1 MFLFDKDLIQIIP
14 LTENMKLWLYLV
26 IEGGKTIHRP
36 KEIKHGRHFYGQ
48 FL

>member
-14 LTENMKLWLYLV
+14 LTENMKLWLCLV
-26 IEGGKTIHRP
+26 IEGGKTIQP
-36 KEIKHGRHFYGQ
+36 KEIKHDRHFYGQ

>member
-26 IEGGKTIHRP
+26 IEGGKTIQP
-36 KEIKHGRHFYGQ
+36 KEIKHGRHFYCQ